1 MRSLLVI
8 CLLVASANLA
18 SAQRNR
24 PTVCS
29 AAAFAAY
36 KPLPA
41 LEYECPGGSDSDDA
55 LMKLPARLAGIRM
68 IEKVL
73 GTFDSAAWWNV
84 NADELNYCEIHG
96 KSGRL
101 TNEEKQKLT
110 DGDYDLKVFG
120 NHEMR
125 LIMLRD
131 PCYATEYSGANGF
144 VLYRNGGKVFVTQ
157 VLNGYASRVAN
168 SVGIDFATANGEQL
182 IEIQTANSFPPSLV
196 SYYFA
201 INPKTNHVA
210 AKKIFKDDNKLT
222 NEIYSDMLMGDPKDF
237 GLPKDAGELNI
248 IRNGRLAP
256 SFSAY
261 EQDEHGQIDNRLR
274 RIIYRWNGKFY
285 APSSVPNANGK
296 RKSVKFFRQGDGKN

>member
-1 MRSLLVI
+1 MKIIRPLLGI
-8 CLLVASANLA
+8 CLLVTCANLGL
-18 SAQRNR
+18 AQRNR

-29 AAAFAAY
+29 QAAFAAY
-36 KPLPA
+36 KPLPG
-41 LEYECPGGSDSDDA
+41 LEYECPAGSDSDEA
-55 LMKLPARLAGIRM
+55 LMKLPARLAAIRL

-73 GTFDSAAWWNV
+73 QTFDNAAWWN
-84 NADELNYCEIHG
+84 ADAEQLNYCEIHG
-96 KSGRL
+96 RAGRL

-131 PCYATEYSGANGF
+131 PCYATGYSGANGF
-144 VLYRNGGKVFVTQ
+144 LLYRRAGKVFVSQ

-168 SVGIDFATANGEQL
+168 SVGIDFATLNGEQL
-182 IEIQTANSFPPSLV
+182 IEISTANSFPPSLV

-201 INPKTNHVA
+201 IDPKTNHAVS
-210 AKKIFKDDNKLT
+210 KKIFKEDNKLT
-222 NEIYSDMLMGDPKDF
+222 NEIYSDMLMGEPKDF
-237 GLPKDAGELNI
+237 GLAKDAVELNI

-274 RIIYRWNGKFY
+274 RMIYRWNGKFY
-285 APSSVPNANGK
+285 APSK
-296 RKSVKFFRQGDGKN
+296 R

>member
-1 MRSLLVI
+1 MKTNRFLLAVI
-8 CLLVASANLA
+8 AFFVCANHA
-18 SAQRNR
+18 IAQRNR
-24 PTVCS
+24 PAVCS
-29 AAAFAAY
+29 AVAFAAY
-36 KPLPA
+36 KPLPQ
-41 LEYECPGGSDSDDA
+41 LEYECPEPIDSDDA
-55 LMKLPARLAGIRM
+55 LMKLPARLAAIRM

-73 GTFDSAAWWNV
+73 GTFDNARWWN
-84 NADELNYCEIHG
+84 ADAEELNYCEIHG
-96 KSGRL
+96 KAGTL
-101 TNEEKQKLT
+101 TGEEKQKLK

-120 NHEMR
+120 NHQMR

-144 VLYRNGGKVFVTQ
+144 LLYRRGGKVFVSQ
-157 VLNGYASRVAN
+157 LLDGYASRVAN

-182 IEIQTANSFPPSLV
+182 IEIQTANSFPPALV

-201 INPKTNHVA
+201 IDPKTNHSIP
-210 AKKIFKDDNKLT
+210 KKIFKEDNKLA

-237 GLPKDAGELNI
+237 GLPKDATELNI

-261 EQDEHGQIDNRLR
+261 EQDDHGKIDNRLT

-285 APSSVPNANGK
+285 TRSS
-296 RKSVKFFRQGDGKN
+296 R